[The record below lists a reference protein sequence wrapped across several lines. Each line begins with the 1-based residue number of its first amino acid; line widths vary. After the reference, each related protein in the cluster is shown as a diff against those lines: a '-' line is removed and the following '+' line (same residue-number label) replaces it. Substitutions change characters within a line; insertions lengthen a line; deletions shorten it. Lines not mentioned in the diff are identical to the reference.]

1 MNPERPIVVTGS
13 HGFIG
18 SALAARLPASVQAL
32 SFGAG
37 DWERNLAATRFS
49 GAVVFHLAARVH
61 GRAQEEAPYL
71 HDNRDKTAA
80 LARAA
85 AAGGARRLV
94 LASSVKAMG
103 EETPGAPLRIEDEPR
118 PRDAYGRSK
127 LAAERALVEAAR
139 GSGLEWSIVRAP
151 LVLGPGARA
160 NLRALLRLCDSPWP
174 LPFGAV
180 DNRRSFVHVDDLV
193 RLLLACGERPQA
205 AGRTY
210 LAAHREPFSTRA
222 LIAAV
227 RAALGR
233 AERLFAM
240 PAAWVERLAALA
252 GRGAELLPL
261 TRSLEVDPS
270 AAERELEWRAE
281 IGLQPAVESMVAAYR
296 AERRP

>member
-13 HGFIG
+13 HGFVG
-18 SALAARLPASVQAL
+18 RALAARLPASAQAL
-32 SFGAG
+32 SLVDDA
-37 DWERNLAATRFS
+37 WERNLASTRFS
-49 GAVVFHLAARVH
+49 GAVVYHLAARVH
-61 GRAQEEAPYL
+61 GRGEEEACYL
-71 HDNRDKTAA
+71 RDNRDKTAA

-94 LASSVKAMG
+94 FASSVKAMG
-103 EETPGAPLRIEDEPR
+103 EETGGAPFRIGDEPR

-127 LAAERALVEAAR
+127 LAAEGALVEAAR

-151 LVLGPGARA
+151 LVLGPGAKA

-174 LPFGAV
+174 LPFAALE
-180 DNRRSFVHVDDLV
+180 NRRSFVHVDDLA

-222 LIAAV
+222 LIGAV

-233 AERLFAM
+233 PGRLFAM
-240 PAAWVERLAALA
+240 PAAWLERLAALA

-270 AAERELEWRAE
+270 AAERALEWRAE
-281 IGLQPAVESMVAAYR
+281 VALDPAVESMVAAYR